1 MIKKRLSLLRDS
13 LFLFIF
19 EYLKSNRIETKM
31 LKYSLLLL
39 SITIMSISA
48 QIMKPESFHGT
59 VEMEVGYEYLAYLP
73 DGYADTSKN
82 FPLLIFLHGSGERGN
97 DLEKVKVHG
106 VPKHIEMGEK
116 FPFIVIA
123 PQCKPKQWWK
133 GNELVALLDHLE
145 SKYRVDKSRIYVTG
159 LSMGGFG
166 TWSMALEAPNR
177 IAAIIPVCGGGLPH
191 RICEV
196 GGVPVWAFHGDQ
208 DVVVPLSES
217 QRMIDASK
225 KCGIEAILTI
235 YEGVNHNSWDATYAN
250 PEIYEWLLKHKR

>member
-1 MIKKRLSLLRDS
+1 
-13 LFLFIF
+13 
-19 EYLKSNRIETKM
+19 M
-31 LKYSLLLL
+31 LKYSLLFLL
-39 SITIMSISA
+39 IVTTFVSA
-48 QIMKPESFHGT
+48 QIMKPEKFSG
-59 VEMEVGYEYLAYLP
+59 EISLDVGYDYLAYLP
-73 DGYADTSKN
+73 DGYDDTSKN

-97 DLEKVKVHG
+97 DLEKVKIHG
-106 VPKHIEMGEK
+106 VPKHIEKGEK

-133 GNELVALLDHLE
+133 GHELVALLDHIE

-208 DVVVPLSES
+208 DFVVPLSES
-217 QRMIDASK
+217 VRMIEASK
-225 KCGIEAILTI
+225 KCGIEAVLTI